1 MFSRK
6 SEIEPQQSVARP
18 VQHDNHPGGSSL
30 IGSDV
35 TIKGDV
41 VATADLRVD
50 GRIEGDISCASL
62 VQGESSAIVGT
73 ITTETARL
81 AGAISGSISA
91 RELTVLRT
99 ARIEGDVQ
107 YDALTIEQ
115 GAQVE
120 GRFSHR
126 APARPATEAASPP
139 KTPGDDEPR
148 LTLAS

>member
-1 MFSRK
+1 M
-6 SEIEPQQSVARP
+6 P
-18 VQHDNHPGGSSL
+18 HDNHPGSASL

-41 VATADLRVD
+41 VATADLRID

-62 VQGESSAIVGT
+62 IQGESSTIVGT

-115 GAQVE
+115 GAQVD
-120 GRFSHR
+120 GRF
-126 APARPATEAASPP
+126 APNARQTVKAVPTSVEAA
-139 KTPGDDEPR
+139 E
-148 LTLAS
+148 

>member
-115 GAQVE
+115 GAEVD

-126 APARPATEAASPP
+126 TATTAVPVADALPTGS
-139 KTPGDDEPR
+139 DDEPR
-148 LTLAS
+148 LILAS